1 MLYLLSYV
9 VVEPSPIIMTPLR
22 YSLPSLKIVL
32 MLKLWLF
39 HLSLLQMSWWHKWI
53 ITCGFV
59 TCKSSILF
67 LLRFLFIKKMVTMI
81 LKLSFK
87 IDASWNQF
95 QIWFDKNIPT
105 IPSLTDSMAYS
116 WGWRTSRAWLNV
128 KRTSSWSQSCLIQI
142 YACLFDYILSYS
154 SDHSYAN
161 TNLRKRCCNKM
172 CDPCK

>member
-39 HLSLLQMSWWHKWI
+39 HFSLLQMSWWHKWI

-67 LLRFLFIKKMVTMI
+67 LLRFLFIKKMVTMT
-81 LKLSFK
+81 LKLSLFQVCFWRLWIEALFSLNYK
-87 IDASWNQF
+87 LFSVNMSDWRGKLHRTMLSCPSIVVWNY
-95 QIWFDKNIPT
+95 T
-105 IPSLTDSMAYS
+105 
-116 WGWRTSRAWLNV
+116 LNQV
-128 KRTSSWSQSCLIQI
+128 TLWIIKL
-142 YACLFDYILSYS
+142 
-154 SDHSYAN
+154 
-161 TNLRKRCCNKM
+161 CNVRN
-172 CDPCK
+172 